1 MDTQT
6 FDEMLNQ
13 KISSELTAY
22 LTRYGILLDL
32 QIEAIA
38 DKIIESIQSK
48 TYTESL

>member
-38 DKIIESIQSK
+38 DKIIEEPVK
-48 TYTESL
+48 KSL